1 MQYSDDD
8 GRTIVNMD
16 VDGMPWHDR
25 AVRSAEKQER
35 EHARAQQRMIYG
47 DRITPREARRYTMYA
62 LLAALSIVL
71 VFAAVWGVMILFMTQ
86 VWLR

>member
-1 MQYSDDD
+1 
-8 GRTIVNMD
+8 
-16 VDGMPWHDR
+16 
-25 AVRSAEKQER
+25 
-35 EHARAQQRMIYG
+35 
-47 DRITPREARRYTMYA
+47 MYA